1 MLLYL
6 YLSTFSLRDRQRQLK
21 FLWLSPAAKLNKCYL
36 ALGTLTMLI
45 VSIFSL
51 LIPYM
56 LFRLD
61 PSTTDML
68 LNALA
73 LDFMVHAD
81 EALVRNLEGNHSFNG
96 AIRRAR
102 ARLSAIPK
110 DTNVVTELAEIEGAS
125 WCALLGGFCRSS
137 AMRGE
142 VGYRLGRLLYRVIA
156 FCVLAL
162 SITGGHIAHVHGR
175 AVLYFIGLWPQVP
188 RGSNQWLVINKSAS
202 NPDEKYWLSAAVD
215 LAILAARTRRRRP
228 PTPSPRHLPSHDA
241 GDHLLLPLGGEV
253 APARAEAAALRK
265 C

>member
-1 MLLYL
+1 M
-6 YLSTFSLRDRQRQLK
+6 
-21 FLWLSPAAKLNKCYL
+21 
-36 ALGTLTMLI
+36 
-45 VSIFSL
+45 
-51 LIPYM
+51 
-56 LFRLD
+56 
-61 PSTTDML
+61 
-68 LNALA
+68 
-73 LDFMVHAD
+73 
-81 EALVRNLEGNHSFNG
+81 RNLEGNHSFNG

-110 DTNVVTELAEIEGAS
+110 DTNVVAELAEIEGAS

-142 VGYRLGRLLYRVIA
+142 VGYRLGRLLYRIIA

-265 C
+265 